1 MREAATQRDDS
12 GIMSHDSTQLPSALR
27 ARLRDA
33 PLWEFALALY
43 GRDGVEAACL
53 ELQDE
58 AGVDVCELLWHCWLY
73 HHGLACDECPD
84 PVRRWQRQVTAP
96 LRHLRRQLKPEAGQR
111 EAVAALRRTLQ
122 QAELQAERE
131 ALSRLARLALESDQL
146 YVLPSPSPRLAAL
159 LAMRLQVQKKPHLSA
174 LHTLE
179 RQLDP
184 SWRPR

>member
-1 MREAATQRDDS
+1 MREAAAHRDDS
-12 GIMSHDSTQLPSALR
+12 HVMSHDSTQLPPALR

-53 ELQDE
+53 VLQDE
-58 AGVDVCELLWHCWLY
+58 AAVDVCELLWHCWLY
-73 HHGLACDECPD
+73 HHGLACDESPAS
-84 PVRRWQRQVTAP
+84 VRRWQRRITAP
-96 LRHLRRQLKPEAGQR
+96 LRRLRRTLKAEARQHK
-111 EAVAALRRTLQ
+111 AVAALRRTLQ

-131 ALSRLARLALESDQL
+131 ALSRLERLALESDRL
-146 YVLPSPSPRLAAL
+146 YVLPASSPGLSER

-174 LHTLE
+174 LQTLE

-184 SWRPR
+184 S